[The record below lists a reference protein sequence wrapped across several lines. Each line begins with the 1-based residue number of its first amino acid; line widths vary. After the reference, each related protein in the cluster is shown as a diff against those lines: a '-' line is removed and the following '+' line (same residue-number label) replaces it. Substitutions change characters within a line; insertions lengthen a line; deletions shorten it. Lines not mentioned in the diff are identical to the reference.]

1 MKSLIDQELS
11 CNGWAQIA
19 DYQNVYRKNQYQN
32 VLRDRIDST
41 NNESSFIV
49 LNRIEMCGY

>member
-11 CNGWAQIA
+11 CYDWVQIA
-19 DYQNVYRKNQYQN
+19 DYQYIYRGYQFRN
-32 VLRDRIDST
+32 MLRNRIDSK